1 MGDVSED
8 IVLSGEKLKVV
19 FSGDWELRVIFL
31 HLGQNLHDSTKKVKG
46 KFQSLESKH
55 TSGKMVL
62 FSLILTHREN
72 MQLTDHNNKALQRF
86 PWNLCR

>member
-1 MGDVSED
+1 MGDVSEG

-55 TSGKMVL
+55 TRKHNGSG
-62 FSLILTHREN
+62 FFLTHREN

>member
-1 MGDVSED
+1 MANMSGDF
-8 IVLSGEKLKVV
+8 VLSGKKLKVV

-31 HLGQNLHDSTKKVKG
+31 HLGQNLHNSTKKVKG

-55 TSGKMVL
+55 TPGKMVL
-62 FSLILTHREN
+62 FSLFLTHREN

-86 PWNLCR
+86 P

>member
-31 HLGQNLHDSTKKVKG
+31 HLGQNLHNSTKKVKVP
-46 KFQSLESKH
+46 KFGIQTYTRQDGSVFF
-55 TSGKMVL
+55 VL
-62 FSLILTHREN
+62 N
-72 MQLTDHNNKALQRF
+72 
-86 PWNLCR
+86 PP